1 MEYFEYKA
9 QDNKVLFNPERGNY
23 GDTILSKHQLNFYVI
38 DRELAQ
44 QLQRYYDMED
54 KSQIPMMMDEEGT
67 SYNDLNDWLSHMF
80 TLNEGVIKT
89 VKNTEQTN

>member
-54 KSQIPMMMDEEGT
+54 KSQIPMMMDGEGT
-67 SYNDLNDWLSHMF
+67 SYNDLNDWLSHTF
-80 TLNEGVIKT
+80 TLNEGVVKT